1 MQEKSIYINII
12 TFLQWFIVVQCL
24 RIFFLLLCSSLEV
37 PVVLESSVY
46 LWTISKTQKS
56 DASSV
61 GSPRQMAPL
70 SLSVRCLL
78 SLQCFSHMSSVVSN
92 VCWFSTPCWVSV
104 AQAAFICLR
113 YCFLRGLRLIKFISC
128 PLWTSSIQ
136 IFLLKLLSKLT
147 DSKYILSVYHWIAL
161 PGIKLTLA
169 IYIGFYFS
177 KPTLIRDFK
186 HFILPC
192 KPPPTGGSELENLIG

>member
-12 TFLQWFIVVQCL
+12 AFLQWFIVVQCL

-70 SLSVRCLL
+70 LPPPIPIHPPLLPGSRVELVTEPANPVCRVWGKVGWFFMLSSHSTLVLCSSGYPWPCCVVVGYIPNLL
-78 SLQCFSHMSSVVSN
+78 PLFPRYWNFRHMS
-92 VCWFSTPCWVSV
+92 PC
-104 AQAAFICLR
+104 
-113 YCFLRGLRLIKFISC
+113 
-128 PLWTSSIQ
+128 
-136 IFLLKLLSKLT
+136 LSYWK
-147 DSKYILSVYHWIAL
+147 
-161 PGIKLTLA
+161 
-169 IYIGFYFS
+169 
-177 KPTLIRDFK
+177 
-186 HFILPC
+186 
-192 KPPPTGGSELENLIG
+192 